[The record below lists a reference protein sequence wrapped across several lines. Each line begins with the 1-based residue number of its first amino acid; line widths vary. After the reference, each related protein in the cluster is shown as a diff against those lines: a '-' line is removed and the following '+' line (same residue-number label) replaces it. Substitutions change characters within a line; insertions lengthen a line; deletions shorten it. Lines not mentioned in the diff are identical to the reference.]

1 MRKRT
6 LGKTG
11 IEVSEIAFGGV
22 EIGLPYG
29 IGVAGASDMLPEEQV
44 IELLRT
50 ALDSG
55 INFFDTARMYG
66 TSELLMGKAFLE
78 RRQEIVLCTK
88 CRHLRDASGK
98 LPPDSQL
105 EDFIQTSLR
114 ESLTALQTDHVEV
127 FMLHQA
133 DSEILAN
140 DTIADVFSKLK
151 KEGIIRATGVSTYSV
166 EDSRQALAAGAW
178 DVIQFPYN
186 LLDQRQGE
194 VFEEAAR
201 LGVGL
206 VVRSVLMKGLL
217 SSRGRN
223 LHPALR
229 EVEAHIKEYQ
239 SLLTEDFPDLPA
251 LATKFA
257 LSQPEVA
264 AVLVGIDRKQYL
276 REALHTADGKYMSAK
291 PLAVARQYAYP
302 EPEFLNLPHW
312 DRMGWLT

>member
-1 MRKRT
+1 MRKRP

-29 IGVAGASDMLPEEQV
+29 IGVVNASDMLSEDQAV
-44 IELLRT
+44 ELLRT
-50 ALDSG
+50 TLDSG

-66 TSELLMGKAFLE
+66 TSEVLMGKAFLD
-78 RRQEIVLCTK
+78 RRQEVVLCTK
-88 CRHLRDASGK
+88 CRPLRDASGK
-98 LPPDSQL
+98 LPPDKQL
-105 EDFIQTSLR
+105 EAFILASLH
-114 ESLTALQTDHVEV
+114 ESLAALQTDHVEV

-140 DTIADVFSKLK
+140 QAIADVFSKLK
-151 KEGIIRATGVSTYSV
+151 KEGIICATGISTYSV
-166 EDSRQALAAGAW
+166 EDTRQALTAGAW

-217 SSRGRN
+217 SSRGKN
-223 LHPALR
+223 LHPALS
-229 EVEAHIKEYQ
+229 EVERHIEGCQ
-239 SLLTEDFPDLPA
+239 ALLTDNFPDLPS

-264 AVLVGIDRKQYL
+264 AVLVGIDRMQYL
-276 REALHTADGKYMSAK
+276 HEALHTSDGRYMNREQ
-291 PLAVARQYAYP
+291 LAEARQLAYP

>member
-1 MRKRT
+1 MRKRL

-29 IGVAGASDMLPEEQV
+29 IGVVDASDMLSEDQAV
-44 IELLRT
+44 ELLRT
-50 ALDSG
+50 SLDSG

-66 TSELLMGKAFLE
+66 TSELLMGKAFLDC
-78 RRQEIVLCTK
+78 RQEVVLCTK

-98 LPPDSQL
+98 LPPDDHM
-105 EDFIQTSLR
+105 ETFIQASLH

-140 DTIADVFSKLK
+140 QAIADVFSKLK
-151 KEGIIRATGVSTYSV
+151 KEGIISATGVSTYSV
-166 EDSRQALAAGAW
+166 EDTRQALTAGAW

-194 VFEEAAR
+194 VFEEAAQR
-201 LGVGL
+201 GVGL

-217 SSRGRN
+217 SSRGKN
-223 LHPALR
+223 LHPALS
-229 EVEAHIKEYQ
+229 EVEAHIEGYQ
-239 SLLTEDFPDLPA
+239 ALLTDDFSDLPA

-264 AVLVGIDRKQYL
+264 AVLVGIDRMQYL
-276 REALHTADGKYMSAK
+276 HEALRTADGRYMNTK
-291 PLAVARQYAYP
+291 QLATAHQYAYP
-302 EPEFLNLPHW
+302 QPEFLDLHQW
-312 DRMGWLT
+312 DLQGWLT